1 MKCKI
6 FIGKWYEAQDAFNAW
21 AKGKA
26 LTREVLIHTIPLS
39 KEPALIDSW
48 IAIVVYHPEDPQW
61 DKTEPEHTSE
71 DMVKQHIEG
80 IKSTIEVAQ

>member
-6 FIGKWYEAQDAFNAW
+6 FIGKWYDAQDSFNAW

-39 KEPALIDSW
+39 KEPTLIDSW

-61 DKTEPEHTSE
+61 DKTEPQADKPLSPYEAEKRRLEH
-71 DMVKQHIEG
+71 
-80 IKSTIEVAQ
+80 AQVTQ